1 MHLKNWGRN
10 VLFLVA
16 AFFTSINL
24 GYPFENPEWG
34 GYFESRTFLLKG
46 KTSQIQTGMWNRAF
60 LELNARANKS
70 TKISVLLRGIQ
81 RTGFLTLSVLE
92 ESIRKAAVK
101 IVK

>member
-16 AFFTSINL
+16 AFFTSINH
-24 GYPFENPEWG
+24 GYDFEKPEWG
-34 GYFESRTFLLKG
+34 GYLESRTFFLRG
-46 KTSQIQTGMWNRAF
+46 KTARVQAGMWNRAL
-60 LELNARANKS
+60 LELNARANKF

-81 RTGFLTLSVLE
+81 RTRFLTLSVLE